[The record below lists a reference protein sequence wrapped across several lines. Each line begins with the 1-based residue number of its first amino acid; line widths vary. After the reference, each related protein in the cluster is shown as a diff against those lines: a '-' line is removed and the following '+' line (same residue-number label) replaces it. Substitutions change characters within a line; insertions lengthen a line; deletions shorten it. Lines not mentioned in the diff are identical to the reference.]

1 MRKVGFD
8 MDTELMVKLIEDGV
22 LDFNKLILKNYKHL
36 GINEAEAFVLIELN
50 NQKKKGATF
59 LNPSKLVKNLSLT
72 IDELMS
78 VLELLMK
85 KGLVTIEMVVN
96 ESGKEAEIFHMNK
109 AFSMILEHYKKTIE
123 ESIIVPKTKKFG
135 SQEEELVD
143 LIETEFQKQLTPLE
157 IEIIRKW
164 VSEDQFDT
172 LEIKKAILDAIKANK
187 YTLSYVDGILVKRR
201 TASKKSKEVAY
212 KSEDSEALKAFFDS
226 WQK

>member
-109 AFSMILEHYKKTIE
+109 AISMILEHYKKTIE

>member
-1 MRKVGFD
+1 MRKAGLD
-8 MDTELMVKLIEDGV
+8 MDTELIVKLIEDGV
-22 LDFNKLILKNYKHL
+22 LDFNKLILKNYKQL
-36 GINEAEAFVLIELN
+36 GINESEAFVMIELN

-59 LNPSKLVKNLSLT
+59 LNPSKLVKNLSLS
-72 IDELMS
+72 IDELMAI
-78 VLELLMK
+78 LEQLMK
-85 KGLVTIEMVVN
+85 KGLVTIEMVIN
-96 ESGKEAEIFHMNK
+96 ESGKEAEVFHMKK
-109 AFSMILEHYKKTIE
+109 AISLIMDYYKKNIE
-123 ESIIVPKTKKFG
+123 DSIINNKTKKYG

-164 VSEDQFDT
+164 VSEDRFET

-201 TASKKSKEVAY
+201 TSSKKAKEVAY
-212 KSEDSEALKAFFDS
+212 KSEDAEALKTFFDS